1 MAAALARHSYPPELA
16 PTIERLCRASEVV
29 FAAIAPTQ
37 ATAPSSSARWKQW
50 DTRKS
55 TVSSTP
61 PTSPAAPS
69 NGRGT
74 AEQLGEHLVS
84 TKLISAEDLARFLAL
99 SDARATQYTPRRWPA
114 PGTDDAAD

>member
-29 FAAIAPTQ
+29 FAAIGADASYGTQ
-37 ATAPSSSARWKQW
+37 LVGAWKQW

-55 TVSSTP
+55 AVSSTP
-61 PTSPAAPS
+61 PSSPAAPS

-84 TKLISAEDLARFLAL
+84 TKLISAEDLARLLAL